1 MRNYLSKKQ
10 YKKTMS
16 DLKKLRRR
24 LKDNVLEQCDI
35 VFEMDAVLE
44 ELKKAYEG
52 GDTHAQV

>member
-24 LKDNVLEQCDI
+24 LNDNIMEQCDI

-44 ELKKAYEG
+44 EIKKAYKG
-52 GDTHAQV
+52 GDTHAKV

>member
-16 DLKKLRRR
+16 DLNKLRRK
-24 LKDNVLEQCDI
+24 LKDNILEQCDI

-52 GDTHAQV
+52 GDTHAQI

>member
-1 MRNYLSKKQ
+1 MRKYLSKKQ

-52 GDTHAQV
+52 GNTHAQV

>member
-16 DLKKLRRR
+16 DLKKLRRK

-35 VFEMDAVLE
+35 IFEMDAVLE

-52 GDTHAQV
+52 GNTHAQV

>member
-16 DLKKLRRR
+16 DLKKLRRK

>member
-10 YKKTMS
+10 YKKTML
-16 DLKKLRRR
+16 DLKKLRRK
-24 LKDNVLEQCDI
+24 LKDNILEQCDI

-52 GDTHAQV
+52 GNTHAQV

>member
-52 GDTHAQV
+52 GNTHAQV

>member
-1 MRNYLSKKQ
+1 MRNHISKKQ

-16 DLKKLRRR
+16 DLKKLRRK
-24 LKDNVLEQCDI
+24 LKDNILEQCDI

-52 GDTHAQV
+52 GNTHAQV

>member
-16 DLKKLRRR
+16 DIKKLRRK

>member
-35 VFEMDAVLE
+35 VFEIDATLE

-52 GDTHAQV
+52 GNTHAQV

>member
-35 VFEMDAVLE
+35 VFEMDAILE
-44 ELKKAYEG
+44 EIKKEYEG
-52 GDTHAQV
+52 GNTHA